1 LHDGPSTTFTIS
13 VEGIAEPEAGR
24 PHKFCTTIAIV
35 RKRQANYNSYSAIV
49 LRVCHEQP
57 AQKKQ

>member
-13 VEGIAEPEAGR
+13 VEGITEPEAAR
-24 PHKFCTTIAIV
+24 PHKFFTTIAIA
-35 RKRQANYNSYSAIV
+35 RKRQANYNSYNAIA
-49 LRVCHEQP
+49 LRVCP

>member
-1 LHDGPSTTFTIS
+1 LHDGPSTIFTIS
-13 VEGIAEPEAGR
+13 VEGITEPEAAR
-24 PHKFCTTIAIV
+24 PHKFCMTIAIA
-35 RKRQANYNSYSAIV
+35 RKRQANYNSYNAIA